1 VLLLL
6 YEEWDAKMS
15 YNITKILKVFEE
27 WYKELQNIQEIPKDL
42 FNKIDFGQRKIYEQI
57 CITYT

>member
-1 VLLLL
+1 
-6 YEEWDAKMS
+6 MS